1 MLCYIHDY
9 HSAERTFQ
17 LLTQAAGRAGR
28 GSEPGEV
35 VIQTYTPEHYSI
47 EAAKEQDYRMF
58 YEQEIRYRDLLN
70 YPPVWNLL
78 VILISSR
85 EEENGTKAA
94 EQIEKKIAQMQ
105 LKTVAVIGP
114 TEPAVAKIN
123 DIYRKVLYLK
133 CGNYD
138 TLVEIKDSLEQ
149 YLEKEP
155 FGNGIGIQF
164 DFNPVHGF

>member
-1 MLCYIHDY
+1 
-9 HSAERTFQ
+9 
-17 LLTQAAGRAGR
+17 
-28 GSEPGEV
+28 
-35 VIQTYTPEHYSI
+35 
-47 EAAKEQDYRMF
+47 
-58 YEQEIRYRDLLN
+58 
-70 YPPVWNLL
+70 
-78 VILISSR
+78 
-85 EEENGTKAA
+85 
-94 EQIEKKIAQMQ
+94 MQ

-155 FGNGIGIQF
+155 FGNGLAYSLISIRYMGFRQEKERDIMALRTIRIQG
-164 DFNPVHGF
+164 DEVLNKRCREVTEMTPRIATLIEDMIETMDHANGVGTCGMPGRHLKAYRSH